1 MGANCARPE
10 PPSGAEKTF
19 THTSSHEFRDIGPAG
34 SEHATFEI
42 ELDGGWAS
50 FEPMTA
56 AMLADAYKSGQ
67 HEIEYSARRQ
77 TYVVNLHKMLQINS
91 KTGRSR
97 RIRRVVTSSNADDNA
112 VRAPDLLI
120 PIHGVAYDGST
131 PAAPASF
138 PELSQLGEAEL
149 RKLKSSPSAIEE
161 FILGLPQARELRS
174 KAAEVKKENSR
185 AAKAATAKLTAA
197 AHTADADGETCLQE
211 ALGVEGVMSAATFA
225 NFKERILQAKMD
237 KHRYL
242 LRKKQLEA
250 DGADWNAL
258 ILSPATSHAGF

>member
-19 THTSSHEFRDIGPAG
+19 CHTSSHEFRDIGPANC
-34 SEHATFEI
+34 EQVTFEI
-42 ELDGGWAS
+42 ELDGGWTP

-77 TYVVNLHKMLQINS
+77 TYVVNLHKMLQING

-97 RIRRVVTSSNADDNA
+97 RIRRVVANDYDDNA
-112 VRAPDLLI
+112 VRAADLLL
-120 PIHGVAYDGST
+120 PLHEGACDQLT
-131 PAAPASF
+131 PAVPTSF

-174 KAAEVKKENSR
+174 RAANVKKENSR
-185 AAKAATAKLTAA
+185 VVKAVAAKLTAA
-197 AHTADADGETCLQE
+197 AHKADFDGEQCLQD
-211 ALGVEGVMSAATFA
+211 ALAVEGVMSAVTFA
-225 NFKERILQAKMD
+225 GFKEGILQAKMD
-237 KHRYL
+237 KHRHL
-242 LRKKQLEA
+242 LTKKQLEV
-250 DGADWNAL
+250 DGADWSAL
-258 ILSPATSHAGF
+258 ISTPATSHAGF